1 MGINGPEKGCAMKD
15 IIDKQDEAKIKQALD
30 EMKAEAGEGF
40 SLEKVNLAEL
50 ERRSGVSRMRLRRLK
65 KNNFEFKPHGN
76 TGKASPR
83 NGLAGFSG
91 TIDALLKDGVTN
103 SAVCME
109 RLQAVGYEG
118 GSTAVRCTLPPTN
131 T

>member
-15 IIDKQDEAKIKQALD
+15 IIDKQDETKIKQALD

-65 KNNFEFKPHGN
+65 KNNFEFRSHGN

-109 RLQAVGYEG
+109 RLQAVGYG
-118 GSTAVRCTLPPTN
+118 GGATAIKV
-131 T
+131 

>member
-1 MGINGPEKGCAMKD
+1 MKD

-65 KNNFEFKPHGN
+65 
-76 TGKASPR
+76 
-83 NGLAGFSG
+83 
-91 TIDALLKDGVTN
+91 
-103 SAVCME
+103 
-109 RLQAVGYEG
+109 
-118 GSTAVRCTLPPTN
+118 
-131 T
+131 